1 MLELEQVCL
10 QRAGKRLLWQVSL
23 QAVPGE
29 LCVILG
35 PNGAGKSTLLQL
47 MSGYLRP
54 DSGSIRLGGQDT
66 AGMSP
71 ARLASLRAVVEQQA
85 AAPSGWRVNELV
97 AAGSYFA
104 APGQQAAAIEQA
116 LALTDT
122 RGLAQRRLD
131 SLSGGEAQRA
141 HLARAL
147 CQLLASTQP
156 ERYLLLDEATAALD
170 FAIADSQ
177 MAQWRR
183 LAQDLHIGV
192 VAVVHDLNLALRHA
206 DRVLLLRD
214 GCSIAFGR
222 TADIMQQAR
231 LEAIYGIR
239 LAELISPDAS
249 IRAFVPHG
257 TR

>member
-1 MLELEQVCL
+1 MLELEQVSL

-35 PNGAGKSTLLQL
+35 PNGAGKSTLLQV

-54 DSGSIRLGGQDT
+54 DSGRVRLGGQDT
-66 AGMSP
+66 VGLSA

-85 AAPSGWRVNELV
+85 TVPSGWRVSELV

-104 APGQQAAAIEQA
+104 APGQQAAAMAQA
-116 LALTDT
+116 LTLTDT
-122 RGLAQRRLD
+122 SRLAQRRLD
-131 SLSGGEAQRA
+131 SLSGGEVQRA

-177 MAQWRR
+177 MAQWRQ

-206 DRVLLLRD
+206 DRVLLLQD

-239 LAELISPDAS
+239 LAELISPDAG
-249 IRAFVPHG
+249 IRAFVPH
-257 TR
+257 TPR